1 MLPLAL
7 LPMAASTAIAAGT
20 GIYNAADA
28 PRRRRIAQQRY
39 KKDALIELLRQRAQ
53 QGGAST
59 YSVDAQQGMQSN
71 QRKLNQTPAGEL
83 PATDGSS
90 PVFDPTTFLPMVAQG
105 AGLAGGIYDAAQ
117 GTPATRASSAAD
129 NWAASQAGAT
139 PQGGTFGDA
148 GNSAGVGSAIEAERL
163 QRINKYGRAG
173 GVY

>member
-7 LPMAASTAIAAGT
+7 LPMIASTAVAAGK
-20 GIYNAADA
+20 GVYDAADG

-39 KKDALIELLRQRAQ
+39 KKDALIDLLRQRAQ

-71 QRKLNQTPAGEL
+71 QRKLNQTPAGQL

-90 PVFDPTTFLPMVAQG
+90 ATFDPTAFLPLVTQG

-139 PQGGTFGDA
+139 PQGGTFGDSGNAAGA
-148 GNSAGVGSAIEAERL
+148 GNAIEAERL
-163 QRINKYGRAG
+163 QRINKYGRSG